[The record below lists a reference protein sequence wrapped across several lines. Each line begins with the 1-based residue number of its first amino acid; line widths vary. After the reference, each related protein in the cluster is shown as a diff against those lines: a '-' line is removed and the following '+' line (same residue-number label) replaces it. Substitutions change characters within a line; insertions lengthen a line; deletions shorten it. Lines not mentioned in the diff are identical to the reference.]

1 MLVQYIAFAV
11 LGLVIIGSF
20 INFKK
25 MVLIWLPA
33 QMLFNAQVAVKYT
46 SPAMSLTLAVDL
58 FLLFFYFLKARQR
71 KRNFNKG
78 KFILTKPMMLI
89 LFSYIMSLI
98 FGVITTTQG
107 INAIIKYFAAN
118 FGVVFL
124 AWKVIDDDKDIKLF
138 VKVSVGVCLMVTI
151 LALSESILHDN
162 LWLDFIF
169 YNSPQDE
176 TTAGRMFY
184 NPNNIEIRYGMVRA
198 RSFFGIHIAFGFA
211 CLMYFWLM
219 QVLYVNKFKYIK
231 TLNALILSFLL
242 AAGVFMANAKTGY
255 IGLVI
260 ILLGLYPIRKM
271 LNLKIIIPLIAVIA
285 VILIYFPE
293 YLNNFISLFNPAVAD
308 EGGGSTVEGRQV
320 QFAVA
325 MNMFSENPLFGNGP
339 GAISVLKN
347 FGNNSD
353 ILGAESSIMQILP
366 ERGILG
372 LISYLYLYVA
382 LFLGFKKY
390 LPIKLLATFLLAIFV
405 MEFATGLLDMAI
417 WGTVLVAVKRMYQIR
432 AYKLKHENNIKS

>member
-25 MVLIWLPA
+25 TVLIWLPA
-33 QMLFNAQVAVKYT
+33 QMLFNAQVAVRYT

-58 FLLFFYFLKARQR
+58 FLLIFYFLKARQR

-124 AWKVIDDDKDIKLF
+124 AWKVFDDDKDIKLF
-138 VKVSVGVCLMVTI
+138 VKVSIGVCLMITI

-176 TTAGRMFY
+176 TTARK
-184 NPNNIEIRYGMVRA
+184 N
-198 RSFFGIHIAFGFA
+198 
-211 CLMYFWLM
+211 
-219 QVLYVNKFKYIK
+219 VL
-231 TLNALILSFLL
+231 
-242 AAGVFMANAKTGY
+242 
-255 IGLVI
+255 
-260 ILLGLYPIRKM
+260 
-271 LNLKIIIPLIAVIA
+271 
-285 VILIYFPE
+285 
-293 YLNNFISLFNPAVAD
+293 
-308 EGGGSTVEGRQV
+308 
-320 QFAVA
+320 
-325 MNMFSENPLFGNGP
+325 
-339 GAISVLKN
+339 
-347 FGNNSD
+347 
-353 ILGAESSIMQILP
+353 
-366 ERGILG
+366 
-372 LISYLYLYVA
+372 
-382 LFLGFKKY
+382 
-390 LPIKLLATFLLAIFV
+390 
-405 MEFATGLLDMAI
+405 
-417 WGTVLVAVKRMYQIR
+417 
-432 AYKLKHENNIKS
+432 